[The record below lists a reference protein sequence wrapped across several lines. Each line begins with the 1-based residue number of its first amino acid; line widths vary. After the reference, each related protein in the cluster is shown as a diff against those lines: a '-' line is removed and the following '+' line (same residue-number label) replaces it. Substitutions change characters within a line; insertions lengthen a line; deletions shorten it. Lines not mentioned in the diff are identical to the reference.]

1 VQNWSELSVERLKSY
16 LLCKIFSCPW
26 SVVNMAKQTKE
37 KGVTKDRLVGMKV
50 VDGNGNLVGTVT
62 DIAFTIGKMG
72 LSLSIEDKE
81 GETKEVS
88 WEQVQAA
95 GDFVVLKPETGA
107 QPSQAGPQQ
116 AAAQVCPTC
125 KGPLTYIPQY
135 QRWYCYKCQK
145 YA

>member
-81 GETKEVS
+81 GETKEGAS
-88 WEQVQAA
+88 RRRLRRAEAGNWSSTFTGWTAA
-95 GDFVVLKPETGA
+95 SRCSSLPNM
-107 QPSQAGPQQ
+107 
-116 AAAQVCPTC
+116 
-125 KGPLTYIPQY
+125 
-135 QRWYCYKCQK
+135 
-145 YA
+145 